1 MLARDIMD
9 TRFHTLRPETT
20 IAEAVKSLQVAS
32 REEGKRIFGLMVMDH
47 QDRLA
52 GMLSMYDILLT
63 VQPKHIHIWGE
74 MDDLDPDELFLAQL
88 ERAKHIQVKDIMSTD
103 VITISADA
111 HVVRIVEIMLKMHI
125 RRIPVIE
132 KDEIVGIVYRSN
144 VFYHLLNKFID

>member
-9 TRFHTLRPETT
+9 TRFHTIPPDST
-20 IAEAVKSLQVAS
+20 IAEAVKSLKAAS
-32 REEGKRIFGLMVMDH
+32 REEGKSIFGLMVMDA

-74 MDDLDPDELFLAQL
+74 MEDLGLDRLFLKQL

-111 HVVRIVEIMLKMHI
+111 HVFRIVDIMLKRHI

-132 KDEIVGIVYRSN
+132 NDEIVGIVYRST
-144 VFYHLLNKFID
+144 VFYHLLNKFLN